1 MNNRV
6 TYFDLE
12 WANSVN
18 RSICQIGI
26 ISEDVDSGGICVEK
40 SIMVNPEDGFDPIC
54 SGVHGITENMVSSEK
69 TLPEVWN
76 EIKPCLTGAIII
88 GHNVASA
95 DLRTLDRNL
104 SRYGLDVPELYY
116 IDTLEIAKELVPDY
130 YVENYK
136 LDTLCRFFGI
146 KQNRF
151 HNALCDAASTKS
163 LFEIFENSESCV
175 IQKYV
180 RRYDRVEYEHFVRY
194 VSDVAVRKAITDFS
208 GVIRGLVAD
217 NVINR
222 EELDYLEQWKK
233 NNSCLMFDSSLRKL
247 VDYTDVA
254 LSDGVLTENELC
266 DIHSIIRE
274 YYGIVKGSTETKAL
288 QLLEGILK
296 GIAVDGKINAL
307 ECSSLQSWLY
317 ENCYLKGQYPY
328 DRILSCV
335 ENVLFDGVVT
345 EEESDDLLKEIDGIL
360 NPLAVLHSQVDMLNG
375 KKICL
380 SGDFVHGTKRE
391 VTEYIV
397 SKGGIVEDNVKKA
410 TDILVVGGR
419 GSAAYSNGNYGTKV
433 KKAIEFNNRGSSIT
447 IMKEEDLYSIDC

>member
-1 MNNRV
+1 MSNRI

-26 ISEDVDSGGICVEK
+26 ISEDVDSGEICLER

-54 SGVHGITENMVSSEK
+54 SGVHGITESMVSSEK

-76 EIKPCLTGAIII
+76 EIKPCLSGAVII

-104 SRYGLDVPELYY
+104 SRYGLDVPKLYY
-116 IDTLEIAKELVPDY
+116 IDTLEMAKDLVPDC
-130 YVENYK
+130 YVEDYK
-136 LDTLCRFFGI
+136 LGTLCRFFEI
-146 KQNRF
+146 KQDKL
-151 HNALCDAASTKS
+151 HDALCDAASAKS
-163 LFEIFENSESCV
+163 LFEILEDSDSCD

-180 RRYDRVEYEHFVRY
+180 RRYDRGEYEHFKRY

-208 GVIRGLVAD
+208 GIVRGLTAD

-222 EELDYLEQWKK
+222 GELDYLEEWKK
-233 NNSCLMFDSSLRKL
+233 NNSCLLFDSSLGKL
-247 VDYTDVA
+247 VEYTDDA
-254 LSDGVLTENELC
+254 LFDGVLTEDELC
-266 DIHSIIRE
+266 DIYSIIRE
-274 YYGIVKGSTETKAL
+274 YYGVVKGAMETKAL

-296 GIAVDGKINAL
+296 GVAADGKINAG

-335 ENVLFDGVVT
+335 ENVLSDGVVT
-345 EEESDDLLKEIDGIL
+345 EEESESLIKEIDGIL
-360 NPLAVLHSQVDMLNG
+360 NPLAVLHSQVDILNG

-380 SGDFVHGTKRE
+380 SGDFVHGSKKD

-397 SKGGIVEDNVKKA
+397 SKGGIVEDNVKKG

-419 GSAAYSNGNYGTKV
+419 GSAAYSNGSYGTKV
-433 KKAIEFNNRGSSIT
+433 KKAIEFNSRGSSIT
-447 IMKEEDLYSIDC
+447 IMKEEELYSIEC